1 MLGSIK
7 YTLND
12 SLEDVPSGLIGGIEV
27 FKSPKASLLEC
38 GLGGIVKLKTRN
50 PLDLQDG
57 LTAAGN
63 FKMSKGSEIG
73 GWEPAGAAV
82 LGYNFNDR
90 LGIIA
95 SFSYELTNHP
105 VTVLGGD
112 NRGYLVFPDG
122 HRDTS
127 TLPPTYYTPLYS
139 SHPHRTN
146 IT

>member
-95 SFSYELTNHP
+95 SFSYEQTNTH
-105 VTVLGGD
+105 V
-112 NRGYLVFPDG
+112 NRSEERRVGQECVSKCRSRWSPY
-122 HRDTS
+122 H
-127 TLPPTYYTPLYS
+127 
-139 SHPHRTN
+139 
-146 IT
+146 

>member
-95 SFSYELTNHP
+95 SFSYEQPNNH
-105 VTVLGGD
+105 VNVLSGD
-112 NRGYLVFPDG
+112 NRGNWAFADG
-122 HRDTS
+122 RRDTA
-127 TLPPTYYTPLYS
+127 TVPTNYYSPAY
-139 SHPHRTN
+139 RTEEH
-146 IT
+146 TY